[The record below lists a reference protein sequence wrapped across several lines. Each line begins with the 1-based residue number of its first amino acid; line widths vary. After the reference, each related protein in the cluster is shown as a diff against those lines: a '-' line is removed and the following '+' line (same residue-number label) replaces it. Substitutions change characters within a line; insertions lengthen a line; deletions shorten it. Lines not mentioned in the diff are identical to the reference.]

1 MRPRTLVAVA
11 VAIAV
16 IAGFVLNN
24 RHSDQVRLVQQDIGS
39 AAQAAPARDTA
50 LADVVARQERSLAQ
64 KAAAEERALT
74 RDQRDLAEK
83 IARDERALA
92 QKAALEQAALREA
105 GRAGQQ
111 ARVAATAQTAPDDA
125 VDPQPPTGERAA
137 VQPDAGRVSDDA
149 MAITDQNA
157 SAEGSADG
165 SAVASGEDD
174 PATDAG
180 IADEADSALAVAAPD
195 TAGQAADGPTAPA
208 GDGQADAEG
217 TAGRTTM
224 AELEHLLTLETF
236 DHDAVVALIDDAADL
251 NLGKRLALRAL
262 AEGATA
268 ATSMAETAI
277 GSIRESLDLPPVN

>member
-125 VDPQPPTGERAA
+125 DPQPPTGEGAA

-149 MAITDQNA
+149 MAVTDQNA

-165 SAVASGEDD
+165 SAVAPGEDD

-180 IADEADSALAVAAPD
+180 ISDEADSAVAVAAPD

-236 DHDAVVALIDDAADL
+236 DHDAVVALIDDAEDL